1 MLSLLCALAAASD
14 LKDLLED
21 STTSTSTSTS
31 SSPSPSP
38 SPSPTTPTAYVVSA
52 AAVPAPVSW
61 ERGKPKS
68 SSGKYVNKSAPRK
81 RKAEQVSSLP
91 LPVDDGLMEWKCP
104 NITGTRNAELECGC
118 DLPHTLRCNI
128 DLHGMLVRPF

>member
-1 MLSLLCALAAASD
+1 MLLLLCTLAAAND

-21 STTSTSTSTS
+21 STTSSSTSTTS
-31 SSPSPSP
+31 STIPSSVT
-38 SPSPTTPTAYVVSA
+38 SPTTPTAYVVSA
-52 AAVPAPVSW
+52 AAVPALVAG
-61 ERGKPKS
+61 RGKSKS
-68 SSGKYVNKSAPRK
+68 TSGKYVNKSSPRK

-91 LPVDDGLMEWKCP
+91 LPVDDALMEWKCP

-128 DLHGMLVRPF
+128 DLHGMMVRYF